1 MKNKI
6 GIIGYGN
13 VGASIALY
21 FKKKRKNI
29 FVLTS
34 KSKKNEKFIKFFNY
48 SEIENF
54 INLVDVILICIR
66 DDKIEDVVKILKK
79 LSFENKIIYHTSGSL
94 TSDILKPLKN
104 NYVGS
109 FHPIQAFPK
118 PNPKLLENIYFSF
131 EGEKYKIAKS
141 LANFFKSKI
150 IRIKKEHKLLYHI
163 ACIFASNFPNFL
175 LSIADELIKVSTN
188 KNYKILIPLIQTSL
202 KNAIFYS
209 PKNALTGPA
218 KRKDLKIIKNHLKF
232 LKTFNPDIYKLYKII
247 SEMILKD
254 KF

>member
-1 MKNKI
+1 MKNKV

-13 VGASIALY
+13 VGSSIALY
-21 FKKKRKNI
+21 FKKKKKNV

-34 KSKKNEKFIKFFNY
+34 KQIKNTKFINFFNHDK
-48 SEIENF
+48 IEEF
-54 INLVDVILICIR
+54 INSVDIILICVR
-66 DDKIEDVVKILKK
+66 DDKIENIIQILKK
-79 LSFENKIIYHTSGSL
+79 IPFKNKIIYHTSGSL
-94 TSDILKPLKN
+94 TSDILKTLKN

-109 FHPIQAFPK
+109 FHPIQTFPK
-118 PNPKLLENIYFSF
+118 PNPRLLENIYFSF

-175 LSIADELIKVSTN
+175 LNIADELIKISTD
-188 KNYKILIPLIQTSL
+188 KNYKILIPLIKTNL
-202 KNAIFYS
+202 KNAIVYG
-209 PKNALTGPA
+209 PRNALTGPA
-218 KRKDLKIIKNHLKF
+218 KRKDVKLIKNHLKF

>member
-1 MKNKI
+1 MKNRI

-13 VGASIALY
+13 VGGSIALY
-21 FKKKRKNI
+21 FEKKRRKV

-34 KSKKNEKFIKFFNY
+34 KLLKNKKFINFFNY
-48 SEIENF
+48 NQIQEF
-54 INLVDVILICIR
+54 IDSVDIILICVR
-66 DDKIEDVVKILKK
+66 DDKIESIIEILKK
-79 LSFENKIIYHTSGSL
+79 FSIKNKIIYHTSGSL
-94 TSDILKPLKN
+94 TSDILKTLKN

-109 FHPIQAFPK
+109 FHPIQTFPK

-150 IRIKKEHKLLYHI
+150 IKIKKENKLLYHV

-175 LSIADELIKVSTN
+175 LTIADELIKISTN

-202 KNAIFYS
+202 KNAIVYG

-218 KRKDLKIIKNHLKF
+218 KRKDIKLIKNHLKF

>member
-1 MKNKI
+1 MKNRV

-13 VGASIALY
+13 VGSSIALY

-34 KSKKNEKFIKFFNY
+34 KPIKNIKFINFFNY
-48 SEIENF
+48 DKIEEF
-54 INLVDVILICIR
+54 INSVDIILICIR
-66 DDKIEDVVKILKK
+66 DDKIENIIQILKK
-79 LSFENKIIYHTSGSL
+79 IQFKNKIIYHTSGSL
-94 TSDILKPLKN
+94 TSDILKTVKN

-109 FHPIQAFPK
+109 FHPIQTFPK

-175 LSIADELIKVSTN
+175 LNIADELIKISTH

-202 KNAIFYS
+202 KNAIVYS
-209 PKNALTGPA
+209 PKNALTGTA